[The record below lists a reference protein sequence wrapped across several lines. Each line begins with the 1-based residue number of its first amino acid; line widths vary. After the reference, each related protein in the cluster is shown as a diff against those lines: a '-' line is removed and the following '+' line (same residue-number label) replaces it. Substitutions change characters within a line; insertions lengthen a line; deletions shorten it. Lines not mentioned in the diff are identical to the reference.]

1 MKHTVS
7 LLWTRLLITPILVL
21 AACAPK
27 VMVPPTIDLG
37 VYEKI
42 GVIEFSSNREGTLGQ
57 YATQN
62 FLQAIQS
69 SQSRVRFLEIGSKE
83 KVLQSVGHG
92 QLDLEALETLGK
104 KYDVR
109 ASITGKLDVTDVKPK
124 IRLSTILSSMG
135 VEADVEASLTA
146 RLYSTEDGATLWT
159 DSARA
164 KETVAHVSVSANGPA
179 VFDARDPDKAYGKLV
194 HKLVDRISRD
204 LRVRY
209 ERR

>member
-1 MKHTVS
+1 MKHIVS
-7 LLWTRLLITPILVL
+7 LLWTRLVITPILVL

-42 GVIEFSSNREGTLGQ
+42 GVFEFSSNREGTLGQ

-104 KYDVR
+104 KHDVR
-109 ASITGKLDVTDVKPK
+109 AIITGKLDVTDVKPK

-146 RLYSTEDGATLWT
+146 RLYSTEDRLLERLSGPEAGPSP
-159 DSARA
+159 DS
-164 KETVAHVSVSANGPA
+164 KP
-179 VFDARDPDKAYGKLV
+179 
-194 HKLVDRISRD
+194 I
-204 LRVRY
+204 
-209 ERR
+209 